1 MQQFSVRG
9 IVAIS
14 LGAVA
19 GALSR
24 YYLGLWLNRW
34 LGFGFPYGTLIVN
47 LSGCVGMGCF
57 WALVSEQIIAIAP
70 EVQILVAV
78 GFLGS
83 YTTFSTYELDTVNL
97 LRSNQILKA
106 ASYWLMSS
114 IGGFGALWFGIWL
127 TRRSQL

>member
-1 MQQFSVRG
+1 MQQLSVRG
-9 IVAIS
+9 VVAIS
-14 LGAVA
+14 LGAVG

-34 LGFGFPYGTLIVN
+34 LGVGFPYGTLIVN

-57 WALVSEQIIAIAP
+57 WALVTDKISAIAP
-70 EVQILVAV
+70 EIQMLVAV

-97 LRSNQILKA
+97 FRSDQILKA
-106 ASYWLMSS
+106 ACYWLISS
-114 IGGFGALWFGIWL
+114 IGGFGALWLGIWL
-127 TRRSQL
+127 TRRG